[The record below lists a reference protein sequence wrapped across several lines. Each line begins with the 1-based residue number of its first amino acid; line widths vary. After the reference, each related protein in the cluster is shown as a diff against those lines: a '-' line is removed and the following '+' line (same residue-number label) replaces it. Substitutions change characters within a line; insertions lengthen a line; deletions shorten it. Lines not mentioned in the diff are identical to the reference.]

1 MDIDELFID
10 ANNLPRPLSKKQ
22 TYELLDKINDGDK
35 QALEILSKHNVRLVL
50 SEVTRRFKL
59 VEYDKKELVA
69 IGNVG
74 LVNAI
79 KTFDKSKNIE
89 FSTYA
94 VRCIDNQILMFL
106 RKIKK
111 HNNVDSLDK
120 IISYNKDGEKLK
132 LKDTICD
139 KVNFTEEYEK
149 EEIYQIIQEIVK
161 ELPYIE
167 RRIITLRFGFDD
179 NKIHTQGEIAD
190 IISISQAQVSRLIEK
205 ITKKIELKL
214 KANGIEEHKIKKRSR
229 VVKSKSH
236 ELNKVIT
243 KYEDDLKTNQMI
255 LTKKK

>member
-10 ANNLPRPLSKKQ
+10 ANNLPRPLSKNQ

-132 LKDTICD
+132 LKDKKLHCCKIMPD
-139 KVNFTEEYEK
+139 GRLGLYRFANDEK
-149 EEIYQIIQEIVK
+149 NE
-161 ELPYIE
+161 
-167 RRIITLRFGFDD
+167 
-179 NKIHTQGEIAD
+179 
-190 IISISQAQVSRLIEK
+190 
-205 ITKKIELKL
+205 
-214 KANGIEEHKIKKRSR
+214 
-229 VVKSKSH
+229 
-236 ELNKVIT
+236 
-243 KYEDDLKTNQMI
+243 
-255 LTKKK
+255 